1 MRSVKIP
8 IDKNELRSLYIDQNL
23 TPLKI
28 SKIFDCNIITIRNR
42 LKEFNIPFKDPAFAR
57 TRSKRKDFNGNLT
70 TKAYM
75 IAFRIGDL
83 NVYRPSL
90 KSQTIVVRCHTT
102 QVEQILIVESLF
114 NDFGKVTTSL
124 NNGHYHINC
133 FLNNTFDF
141 LLSKGIDAW
150 DWLRGDDALVLCFI
164 AGYVDAEANF
174 ILNQGR
180 ARFKVDS
187 YDVEILTFISEWL
200 VLKGIHTRFR
210 RIYRKGD
217 PWNGRFPLNKDL
229 WRLNIND
236 MVSLQKFIKLLL
248 PLIKHKKRFS
258 DMSLCLDNIEKRLKK
273 KHGTKSN

>member
-124 NNGHYHINC
+124 NNGHYHINF
-133 FLNNTFDF
+133 FLNNTF
-141 LLSKGIDAW
+141 
-150 DWLRGDDALVLCFI
+150 
-164 AGYVDAEANF
+164 
-174 ILNQGR
+174 
-180 ARFKVDS
+180 
-187 YDVEILTFISEWL
+187 
-200 VLKGIHTRFR
+200 
-210 RIYRKGD
+210 
-217 PWNGRFPLNKDL
+217 
-229 WRLNIND
+229 
-236 MVSLQKFIKLLL
+236 
-248 PLIKHKKRFS
+248 
-258 DMSLCLDNIEKRLKK
+258 
-273 KHGTKSN
+273 